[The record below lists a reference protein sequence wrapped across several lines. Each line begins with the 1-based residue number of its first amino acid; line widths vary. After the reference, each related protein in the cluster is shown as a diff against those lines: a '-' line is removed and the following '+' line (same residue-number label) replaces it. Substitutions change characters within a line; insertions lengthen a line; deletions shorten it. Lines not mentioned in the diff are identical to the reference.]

1 MRNSVLKSA
10 CEKEC
15 HMACRSDRP
24 SVVVSSILARCA
36 SSRNLIF
43 SMASEIEEQALPLG
57 QWTLSCFE
65 KMSQSRSSVQEC
77 AVVLSIR
84 KHEGVP
90 PLRSSSA
97 YSFRQASRSGRARS
111 KGTHAEAASTR
122 RKENWGNRAHR
133 SRTRSG
139 PYWKETLRKTTAP
152 SLKNSHAP
160 RKIARLYPN
169 PSSASL
175 AGGLAIRKSIF

>member
-1 MRNSVLKSA
+1 MRNSVLKRA

-36 SSRNLIF
+36 SSWNLIF

-65 KMSQSRSSVQEC
+65 KVSQSRSSVQEC

-84 KHEGVP
+84 KHVGG
-90 PLRSSSA
+90 SA
-97 YSFRQASRSGRARS
+97 F
-111 KGTHAEAASTR
+111 
-122 RKENWGNRAHR
+122 
-133 SRTRSG
+133 
-139 PYWKETLRKTTAP
+139 TLFFGIQ
-152 SLKNSHAP
+152 L
-160 RKIARLYPN
+160 
-169 PSSASL
+169 
-175 AGGLAIRKSIF
+175 